1 MFNPIFSIVDPD
13 PVGSEIFGLEI
24 DPEFNHKSLS
34 SLGIFH
40 FKLAKSVVELLHLY
54 PVLT

>member
-13 PVGSEIFGLEI
+13 PVGFEIFGLDI
-24 DPEFNHKSLS
+24 DPEFKHKSLS

-40 FKLAKSVVELLHLY
+40 FKLAKSEVELLHLY
-54 PVLT
+54 PVLS